1 MSTQTLSHYE
11 IVSQMPEDTVVIFHG
26 VSWEEYEQLLAQ
38 AGEASGLRISFDDG
52 TLQVMT
58 LSSEHENYVRFIES
72 LMTVKA

>member
-1 MSTQTLSHYE
+1 
-11 IVSQMPEDTVVIFHG
+11 MPEDTVVIFHG